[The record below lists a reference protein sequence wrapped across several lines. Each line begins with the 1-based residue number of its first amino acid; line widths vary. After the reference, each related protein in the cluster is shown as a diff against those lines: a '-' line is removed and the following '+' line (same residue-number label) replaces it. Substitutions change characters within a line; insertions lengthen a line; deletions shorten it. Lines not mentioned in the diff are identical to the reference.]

1 MVAPAPDVR
10 VLISYSHDGDA
21 HRKAVLNLANRLRH
35 AGIDAWID
43 QFEEH
48 SPPESWPDW
57 MRRELTKADFV
68 LVVVTEIYLERFNRD
83 SAEGVGSGVR
93 WEGGLI
99 TAGLYH
105 GRRDKARYLPV
116 VLREEDRRLIPVPLN
131 LTTSYVV
138 GETGDGDLAPLLRVL
153 RGSPNAVPVTLGS
166 LPEDA
171 ARDWQVDL
179 YLGNVREVWRRLDHD
194 LRLALAQDWALANSG
209 HPEVRSID
217 RDELANALAEERP
230 RHVLS
235 ALLLEGRVEVLREH
249 YAALN
254 PSSWG
259 PVGNPRRIGVDHA
272 IVEMASSD
280 GGSPSPSPSPARSL
294 LMRRVGREW
303 VVANFRAAYVI
314 PEWPPRQEEIPGAL
328 RNGGT

>member
-1 MVAPAPDVR
+1 MAVPVPDVR

-21 HRKAVLNLANRLRH
+21 HRKTVLNLANRLRQ

-48 SPPESWPDW
+48 EPPESWPDW
-57 MRRELTKADFV
+57 MRRELDRADFV
-68 LVVVTEIYLERFNRD
+68 LVVVTKVYLERFNRE
-83 SAEGVGSGVR
+83 SEAGVGSGVR
-93 WEGGLI
+93 WEGALI

-105 GRRDKARYLPV
+105 GRRYKARYLPV
-116 VLREEDRRLIPVPLN
+116 VLREEDRRLVPVPLN

-179 YLGNVREVWRRLDHD
+179 YLGNVREVWRRLDPD
-194 LRLALAQDWALANSG
+194 LRLALAQDWVLANSG
-209 HPEVRSID
+209 HPEVRGHD
-217 RDELANALAEERP
+217 RDELADALAEERAGHP
-230 RHVLS
+230 L
-235 ALLLEGRVEVLREH
+235 AGALLEGRVAVLREH
-249 YAALN
+249 YAAVN
-254 PSSWG
+254 PASWG
-259 PVGNPRRIGVDHA
+259 PVANPRRIGVDHA
-272 IVEMASSD
+272 IVEMGSSSG
-280 GGSPSPSPSPARSL
+280 GGSPSPERSL
-294 LMRRVGREW
+294 LMRKVGRAW
-303 VVANFRAAYVI
+303 LVANFRAAYVI
-314 PEWPPRQEEIPGAL
+314 PGWPPRQEEIPGAL

>member
-1 MVAPAPDVR
+1 MAVPVPDATDVLVR
-10 VLISYSHDGDA
+10 VLISYSHDSDP
-21 HRKAVLNLANRLRH
+21 HRKAVLNLANRLRQ
-35 AGIDAWID
+35 AGVDAWID

-48 SPPESWPDW
+48 QPPESWPDW
-57 MRRELTKADFV
+57 MRCELTKAHYV
-68 LVVVTEIYLERFNRD
+68 LVVVTEVYVERFNRD

-105 GRRDKARYLPV
+105 GRRDKARFLPV

-153 RGSPNAVPVTLGS
+153 RGSPGAVPVALGS

-171 ARDWQVDL
+171 ARDWQIDL
-179 YLGNVREVWRRLDHD
+179 YLGNAREVWRRLDPD
-194 LRLALAQDWALANSG
+194 LRLALAQDWITANSANPEIRG
-209 HPEVRSID
+209 HD

-230 RHVLS
+230 RHALS
-235 ALLLEGRVEVLREH
+235 ELLLEGRVEVLRDH
-249 YAALN
+249 FAAVN

-259 PVGNPRRIGVDHA
+259 PVGTPRQVGPDHT
-272 IVEMASSD
+272 IVEMGPSD
-280 GGSPSPSPSPARSL
+280 GSSPERSL
-294 LMRRVGREW
+294 LMRRVGRDW
-303 VVANFRAAYVI
+303 LVANFRAAYVI
-314 PEWPPRQEEIPGAL
+314 PGWPPRQEEIPGAL